1 MEVSSEENREEEAEG
16 VRISKKRL
24 LQGKSR
30 ERELIDASHRTKKE
44 KQLLKCN
51 LDMIRTAGRCYSLPG
66 GDEKLGGRAG
76 RRGPRLVADQR
87 LHHKCVLEVTD
98 AVAVLRLTFVD
109 A

>member
-1 MEVSSEENREEEAEG
+1 MEVSSEENPEEEAEG

-76 RRGPRLVADQR
+76 GAVGPTPSRRSTSPPQMCSRSDGCGGSPSSHV
-87 LHHKCVLEVTD
+87 C
-98 AVAVLRLTFVD
+98 
-109 A
+109 